1 MKLNFKIHRK
11 NLCQKQISLAKK
23 NWGYLFIYPSKAS
36 IQSLNLLVPS
46 LKRND
51 SWFSICEQ
59 VPVENFTRNS
69 TTDLHRIGEMR
80 KHVYWRHYRRQQPE
94 DPRADIPVVH
104 SFVTSKT
111 PKSLFIPLVANSS
124 CMPQSYASHNG

>member
-11 NLCQKQISLAKK
+11 NLCQKQISLAEK

-69 TTDLHRIGEMR
+69 TTDLHRIGEMK
-80 KHVYWRHYRRQQPE
+80 KHVY
-94 DPRADIPVVH
+94 
-104 SFVTSKT
+104 
-111 PKSLFIPLVANSS
+111 
-124 CMPQSYASHNG
+124 

>member
-1 MKLNFKIHRK
+1 MKLNFKIQRK
-11 NLCQKQISLAKK
+11 NLCQKQISLAEK
-23 NWGYLFIYPSKAS
+23 NWGYFFIYPSKAS
-36 IQSLNLLVPS
+36 IQSLNSLVPS

-80 KHVYWRHYRRQQPE
+80 KHVY
-94 DPRADIPVVH
+94 
-104 SFVTSKT
+104 
-111 PKSLFIPLVANSS
+111 
-124 CMPQSYASHNG
+124 

>member
-1 MKLNFKIHRK
+1 MTAGF
-11 NLCQKQISLAKK
+11 Q
-23 NWGYLFIYPSKAS
+23 
-36 IQSLNLLVPS
+36 
-46 LKRND
+46 
-51 SWFSICEQ
+51 ICEQ